1 MCVLQVSSQL
11 EMWAEE
17 LQHMDMVNDG
27 SKAEQ
32 MLQMHNDSV
41 LHMQNFTFEV
51 LQRGQDLC
59 QVIWQKLMIWK
70 SRKTDVVT
78 CKVTKGSHMRIN
90 KEELKEDN
98 DSVKKYSSMTD
109 KQ

>member
-1 MCVLQVSSQL
+1 
-11 EMWAEE
+11 
-17 LQHMDMVNDG
+17 MDMVNDG

-59 QVIWQKLMIWK
+59 QVM
-70 SRKTDVVT
+70 TEVDD
-78 CKVTKGSHMRIN
+78 
-90 KEELKEDN
+90 LKIQEDRCG
-98 DSVKKYSSMTD
+98 YL
-109 KQ
+109 